1 MAVHSALVSNNNT
14 AGKRIILHKLSTH
27 IVLQYDGVLND
38 DHTPYLVD
46 LVNHGSVIIPDFDSV
61 VPEQFIDPDIPY
73 HRYVKGSEWARM
85 TIFGELDQS

>member
-1 MAVHSALVSNNNT
+1 MSGNLL
-14 AGKRIILHKLSTH
+14 GKNIFKPFIF
-27 IVLQYDGVLND
+27 IFQYDGVLND

-46 LVNHGSVIIPDFDSV
+46 LVNQGSVIIPDFDSV

-85 TIFGELDQS
+85 TIFGKV